1 MKKPSTDFPQNKRR
15 CGPLETLGASD
26 GFFIIVGEKSN
37 PINGDKERE
46 SERVEAE
53 NGAFNVPLRVESSRA
68 RLNCYPILEERCCA
82 TARSRKKEKI
92 LLFSYSRE
100 NKNHC
105 LPWKYKSCYE
115 KYIFQK
121 LERNVYTR
129 FRGAKWN
136 DMKTRNSKYISLARR
151 IIVVVIL

>member
-1 MKKPSTDFPQNKRR
+1 MKQQEFVFNFFLDTKTWKTTCEKAIDRFSQNKRR

-82 TARSRKKEKI
+82 TVRSRKKDKI

-105 LPWKYKSCYE
+105 LP
-115 KYIFQK
+115 
-121 LERNVYTR
+121 
-129 FRGAKWN
+129 
-136 DMKTRNSKYISLARR
+136 
-151 IIVVVIL
+151 

>member
-68 RLNCYPILEERCCA
+68 RLNCYPILEERCA
-82 TARSRKKEKI
+82 TARSRKKDKI

-105 LPWKYKSCYE
+105 LP
-115 KYIFQK
+115 
-121 LERNVYTR
+121 
-129 FRGAKWN
+129 
-136 DMKTRNSKYISLARR
+136 
-151 IIVVVIL
+151 